1 MTTLEITCPEIQA
14 RGDQLCVRMPGGT
27 RLCASLP
34 GVQGPPMELAQQLM
48 AQATAAMAPLAPF
61 FDVVGAL
68 VALKDL
74 VSALVSDP
82 FDIADAASDLLEKL
96 ENIAALAPPLSIVAM
111 VFDLIDL
118 ILAYLAGVADLLD
131 ALAAQEAR
139 IQTAVAVAESE
150 NLDVLRQAAECASDQ
165 LAGYIANIRGSAAPL
180 DSLVEL
186 INLFIGMI
194 PGVPEIPTPGGLSDN
209 VEEAADQIRALVSV
223 LTSIRDA
230 IPI

>member
-1 MTTLEITCPEIQA
+1 MTVEITCPEIQA

-27 RLCASLP
+27 RLCVNLP
-34 GVQGPPMELAQQLM
+34 GVQGPPLELAQQLM

-74 VSALVSDP
+74 VEALVSDP
-82 FDIADAASDLLEKL
+82 FDIADAAQDLLEKL
-96 ENIAALAPPLSIVAM
+96 AAVAALVPPMSIVAM

-139 IQTAVAVAESE
+139 IQNAIAVAENE
-150 NLDVLRQAAECASDQ
+150 NLDVLRQAAECASEQ
-165 LAGYIANIRGSAAPL
+165 LAAYLANIRASSAPL

-194 PGVPEIPTPGGLSDN
+194 PGVPEIPTPGELSDDI
-209 VEEAADQIRALVSV
+209 EEAADQIRALVSV
-223 LTSIRDA
+223 LVAIRDA